1 MSESQSSSRTD
12 SRKRRRRRRR
22 NKPDEGGNDSG
33 GSSNSPRR
41 RGGGDAPSGPNVVV
55 PASSKNNRRRRS
67 RRRRGAPVAGLT
79 RRRRISRAEAQE
91 LTGYLSR
98 MTPPLLSALYKGL
111 GGQPT
116 RVNEP
121 GRVVQLTV
129 RAIAQGKRLGNLL
142 KNAHP
147 RERTALATLIQCGG
161 LAHSDEF
168 LRELSISLG
177 GQEREWRKVMLQ
189 IANKGLVSASQEQDG
204 QFFYLVPDPLV
215 EHMVEHLAEELKV
228 PNFKHDDIELK
239 EGRPFSPPLDFS
251 ITTLCAYLDQ
261 RPPRLTQQQ
270 EIFKVHKEEMD
281 TFFAQL
287 WSGDSELFHFHI
299 DFLMLHGLVEL
310 RGDRLAVNR
319 AVVEEWLALD
329 PQDQRDLIFRA
340 LDKRFSYAEWILWAV
355 HAGAGE
361 WVPERPLSALYRRWK
376 RGEDWRTRFHKG
388 EYTATRSMERESYSF
403 SPLVHSGMIELGEWG
418 QEKFY
423 RLTPRA
429 LTLLE
434 PPEDDG
440 FSQFYLT
447 PSFEIMA
454 PAGLAPLLLFRVGEL
469 SELTGADRANTYKIT
484 EISIERALE
493 KGWRREDVLDFLREN
508 SQTGLPENVEQT
520 LKSWMG
526 HHGDIEFHDCVVLT
540 VHKSRIRKL
549 ESMRELKPYL
559 LHRFVPGM
567 YAVDRDRMSKL
578 IPLLEELGFQPGKEA
593 HHYPGDPE
601 QSSARERLHEM
612 VAVAREASDD
622 PMARAHAADTQPE
635 DLHPVP
641 GSQVRS
647 SGRKKRKDQPPRVS
661 PRDARDLVDKAVATR
676 KNLEVVYL
684 TKDGKRVSSKVEPE
698 RLAISPAG
706 DAVMVAR
713 DLSKDSRLTYK
724 LTQIERMRMLERD

>member
-1 MSESQSSSRTD
+1 MSKTQGKARGDSSN
-12 SRKRRRRRRR
+12 RKRRRRRRR
-22 NKPDEGGNDSG
+22 K
-33 GSSNSPRR
+33 
-41 RGGGDAPSGPNVVV
+41 GGGREAQQPQSPGVAI
-55 PASSKNNRRRRS
+55 PASDKNNRRRRS

-91 LTGYLSR
+91 LTAYLSR
-98 MTPPLLSALYKGL
+98 MPPQLLSALYKGL
-111 GGQPT
+111 GGQPS
-116 RVNEP
+116 RVNDTD
-121 GRVVQLTV
+121 RMVQLTV

-142 KNAHP
+142 KSAHP

-161 LAHSDEF
+161 LAHSDEL

-177 GQEREWRKVMLQ
+177 GQEREWRKVLLQ
-189 IANKGLVSASQEQDG
+189 LANKGLVTASEERDG

-215 EHMVEHLAEELKV
+215 EHLVEHLSEELKV
-228 PNFKHDDIELK
+228 PTFSHEDIQIRESQ
-239 EGRPFSPPLDFS
+239 PFSPPLDFS

-287 WSGDSELFHFHI
+287 WPPDSELFHFHI

-310 RGDRLAVNR
+310 RGDRLAVNP

-340 LDKRFSYAEWILWAV
+340 LDKRFPYAEWILWAV
-355 HAGAGE
+355 HSGGGE
-361 WVPERPLSALYRRWK
+361 WVPERPLSALYRRWM
-376 RGEDWRTRFHKG
+376 RGADWRVRFHKG
-388 EYTATRSMERESYSF
+388 EYAATRSMERESFSF
-403 SPLVHSGMIELGEWG
+403 SPLVHTGMVELGEWG

-423 RLTPRA
+423 RLSPRA
-429 LTLLE
+429 RMLLE
-434 PPEDDG
+434 PPDDDG
-440 FSQFYLT
+440 FTEFYLT

-454 PAGLAPLLLFRVGEL
+454 PAGLAPLLLFRVGEIA
-469 SELTGADRANTYKIT
+469 ELTGADRANTYKIT

-493 KGWRREDVLDFLREN
+493 KGWRRDDVLDFLREN

-549 ESMRELKPYL
+549 ESTRELKPFL

-567 YAVDRDRMSKL
+567 YAVDRNRMSTL
-578 IPLLEELGFQPGKEA
+578 IPLLEELGFQPAKEA
-593 HHYPGDPE
+593 HHYPGDPQ
-601 QSSARERLHEM
+601 QSSARERLREM
-612 VAVAREASDD
+612 VAEAREASDD

-635 DLHPVP
+635 ELRPVP

-647 SGRKKRKDQPPRVS
+647 SRRKKKDLPPRVS
-661 PRDARDLVDKAVATR
+661 PREARQVAGEAIS
-676 KNLEVVYL
+676 KNSNLEILYL
-684 TKDGKRVSSKVEPE
+684 TRDGKRVDCKVTPE

-713 DLSKDSRLTYK
+713 DLEKDSRLTYK
-724 LTQIERMRMLERD
+724 LTQIERMRILT

>member
-1 MSESQSSSRTD
+1 MSDSQATSSLMNVAG
-12 SRKRRRRRRR
+12 RKRRRRRRR
-22 NKPDEGGNDSG
+22 NKPGEGEAPPAPRGRSAEAPQGPSVSVPGSG
-33 GSSNSPRR
+33 KNS
-41 RGGGDAPSGPNVVV
+41 
-55 PASSKNNRRRRS
+55 RRRRS
-67 RRRRGAPVAGLT
+67 RRRRSAPVAGLT

-91 LTGYLSR
+91 LSVYLNR
-98 MTPPLLSALYKGL
+98 MPIPLLTALYKGL
-111 GGQPT
+111 GGQPG
-116 RVNEP
+116 RVTDQV
-121 GRVVQLTV
+121 RVVQLTV

-168 LRELSISLG
+168 HRELSLSLG
-177 GQEREWRKVMLQ
+177 GQEREWKKVILQ
-189 IANKGLVSASQEQDG
+189 LANKGLVVASEERDD

-215 EHMVEHLAEELKV
+215 EHMVEHLDEELKV
-228 PNFKHDDIELK
+228 PIFKHDDVEVK

-251 ITTLCAYLDQ
+251 ITTLCTYIDQ

-281 TFFAQL
+281 AFFAQL
-287 WSGDSELFHFHI
+287 WSADSELFHFHI

-340 LDKRFSYAEWILWAV
+340 LDKRFPYAEWILWAV
-355 HAGAGE
+355 HSGAGD
-361 WVPERPLSALYRRWK
+361 WVAERPLSALYRRWL
-376 RGEDWRTRFHKG
+376 RGEDWRKRFHKG
-388 EYTATRSMERESYSF
+388 EYAATRQSERESFSF
-403 SPLVHSGMIELGEWG
+403 APLVHSGMIELGQWG

-429 LTLLE
+429 RMLLE

-454 PAGLAPLLLFRVGEL
+454 PAGLAPIILFRVGEL
-469 SELTGADRANTYKIT
+469 AELTGCDRANTYKVT

-493 KGWRREDVLDFLREN
+493 KSWRREDVLDFLREN
-508 SQTGLPENVEQT
+508 SQTGLPENVEHT
-520 LKSWMG
+520 LKGWMG

-549 ESMRELKPYL
+549 ESLRELKPFL

-567 YAVDRDRMSKL
+567 YAVDRNRLPKL
-578 IPLLEELGFQPGKEA
+578 IELLNELGFQPAKEA
-593 HHYPGDPE
+593 LLYPGDPE
-601 QSSARERLHEM
+601 QSAARERLSEM
-612 VAVAREASDD
+612 VAEAREVSGD

-641 GSQVRS
+641 GSQVRVP
-647 SGRKKRKDQPPRVS
+647 KKKKKELPPRVS
-661 PRDARDLVDKAVATR
+661 PQDARSVIDKAIATAS
-676 KNLEVVYL
+676 
-684 TKDGKRVSSKVEPE
+684 G
-698 RLAISPAG
+698 SPARWRPS
-706 DAVMVAR
+706 AWRSAPPA
-713 DLSKDSRLTYK
+713 
-724 LTQIERMRMLERD
+724 TQYWSPATWRRTPG